1 MKEKWSYEVETLIHL
16 FIFLRRGGVQIVQC
30 NTATYRN
37 IWREDYQR
45 IGTRHHYYSRYLG
58 GWSPTWVHNAIME
71 GLVQEDQQQQKKY
84 LVLLPSLTS
93 HTHIR
98 IKSPPT
104 PIIIND
110 ASSLVLRVL
119 ILHDASCDRTFCR
132 WKMMIKSVAPWTSSS
147 WFDRLV
153 NR

>member
-45 IGTRHHYYSRYLG
+45 IGTRHHYYSRYLV

-104 PIIIND
+104 PIIIN

-119 ILHDASCDRTFCR
+119 ILYTTPPVIGLFAVGRWWSKASPLELLLRDS
-132 WKMMIKSVAPWTSSS
+132 IAS
-147 WFDRLV
+147 
-153 NR
+153 